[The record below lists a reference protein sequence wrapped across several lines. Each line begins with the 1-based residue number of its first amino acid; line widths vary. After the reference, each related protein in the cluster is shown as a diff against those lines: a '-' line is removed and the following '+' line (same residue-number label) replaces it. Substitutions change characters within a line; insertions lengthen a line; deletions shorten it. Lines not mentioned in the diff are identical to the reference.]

1 MREGRRNISE
11 ESRDSHRDDLP
22 VFPQEE
28 AQPQN
33 FSISAFCFLFFL
45 FYFVFYHQ
53 RERRTYFCR
62 EIWGEGV
69 CFVNNALVLLWA
81 RVEREKRIQLGALML
96 LIQRSWELVLSVV
109 FRSFLSLC
117 MVLWLSLPSV
127 CIVRLSG
134 FFLSVNFVPQ
144 KTFHH
149 QPLDEDWYPH
159 HSHVT
164 YRHKHTHTIPCGF
177 TYEICLFAAAK
188 CPLHWARP
196 WTEVVGQYLLGQ
208 RWRCTWRVFAWR
220 WWYRPR

>member
-1 MREGRRNISE
+1 M
-11 ESRDSHRDDLP
+11 
-22 VFPQEE
+22 
-28 AQPQN
+28 
-33 FSISAFCFLFFL
+33 
-45 FYFVFYHQ
+45 
-53 RERRTYFCR
+53 
-62 EIWGEGV
+62 
-69 CFVNNALVLLWA
+69 
-81 RVEREKRIQLGALML
+81 GALML

-177 TYEICLFAAAK
+177 TYEIFLVCCCLMPSALSRTLDRSCGSIFAGSK
-188 CPLHWARP
+188 VTLHVASVCLTMVISASLNP
-196 WTEVVGQYLLGQ
+196 GIVH
-208 RWRCTWRVFAWR
+208 
-220 WWYRPR
+220 